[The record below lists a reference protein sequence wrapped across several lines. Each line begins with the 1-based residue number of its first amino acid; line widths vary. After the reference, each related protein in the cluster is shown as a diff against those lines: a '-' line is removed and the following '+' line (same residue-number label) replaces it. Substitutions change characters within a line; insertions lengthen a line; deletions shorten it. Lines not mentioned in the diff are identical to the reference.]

1 MAELAVVILA
11 SDDEQRSV
19 LQVLVDG
26 TNVARTVHSC
36 PTFPVA
42 ATDPLL
48 RRIQGVSPDVLL
60 VDIPN
65 DNASAA
71 IRAIETLRAEV
82 NTAAVFAVGS
92 MSQPQVIVN
101 AMRAGA
107 REFIER
113 PTTTT
118 ALLEAFVRLTAAQR
132 KAHGD
137 SGRRG
142 KVFTVVNAKGG
153 TGATTVAVNTALSL
167 QSSHSSVALVD
178 LAPL

>member
-11 SDDEQRSV
+11 TDDEQRSV

-26 TNVARTVHSC
+26 TNVARTVHNC

-48 RRIQGVSPDVLL
+48 RRIHAVSPDVLM
-60 VDIPN
+60 VDIPSEN
-65 DNASAA
+65 PAAA
-71 IRAIETLRAEV
+71 IRAIETLRAELA
-82 NTAAVFAVGS
+82 NAAIFAVGN

-101 AMRAGA
+101 TMRAGA

-118 ALLEAFVRLTAAQR
+118 ALLEAFVRLTTATADAA
-132 KAHGD
+132 
-137 SGRRG
+137 
-142 KVFTVVNAKGG
+142 
-153 TGATTVAVNTALSL
+153 ATSL
-167 QSSHSSVALVD
+167 
-178 LAPL
+178 P